1 MGSHV
6 VEKQKALGGG
16 AQGDRRTDVR
26 CEYVYSGPGWGIII
40 TPKTA
45 ELAEVERIRELQRAA
60 TGLQPALSAHG

>member
-1 MGSHV
+1 MGSHL

-45 ELAEVERIRELQRAA
+45 ELAEVERISE
-60 TGLQPALSAHG
+60 